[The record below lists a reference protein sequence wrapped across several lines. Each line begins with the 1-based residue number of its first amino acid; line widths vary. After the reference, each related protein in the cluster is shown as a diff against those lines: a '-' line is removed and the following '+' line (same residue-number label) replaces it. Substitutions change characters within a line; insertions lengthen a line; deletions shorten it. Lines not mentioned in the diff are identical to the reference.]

1 MLRAKLSYRSA
12 GLRVRLLVLV
22 AIAVVPAL
30 ALITFTAR
38 DQRRMA
44 ENHAREN
51 LVQLAK
57 TLSEDHKLLVER
69 SRQLL
74 AVLVHLPS
82 VRHRDA
88 AACSDIAR
96 SLVQDYPQYAGLGAF
111 DPRGRRFC
119 SGSRF
124 EELRVADRPWF
135 RRALQT
141 REFVIGDYEIERV
154 LGRPVLPL
162 AYPSLDS
169 RGEVRAIVV
178 AIIDLEWMGVM
189 LAAAPLPR
197 GSSLTIVDGKGLIL
211 AHHPEGAK
219 WVGKSVSET
228 GWEAVLKRQAG
239 GVVSIK
245 GVDGVRRL
253 AVFTSLN
260 GSAEAGAVRAALSIP
275 RAEVYAE
282 ADRILAR
289 NLVLLA
295 LASLVAFGAA
305 WFGGDIFVV
314 TQTRR
319 LLEAARRIASG
330 DLTARSGVN
339 YRSGEI
345 GELAQSFDEMAL
357 ALEEREAQARRAEAR
372 ARESERLAAIGTM
385 AANLAHEIGNPLNG
399 MYTTLQLLERRLRRD
414 GAHPEVRDAI
424 ESLSGELDRL
434 CSLLQDLRFLMRPKQ
449 LELKPVSLAALVAE
463 TLALEGSYYR
473 ERKVEVVQDFAPGL
487 PPVLGDEEKLKQA
500 VLNLCK
506 NAVEAMPDGG
516 KLTLRGYAKRGDI
529 VLEVEDS
536 GVGMPAGF
544 NPFDFFTSTKPHG
557 LGLGLAIVRQ
567 IVSSHGGELS
577 YESAENAGTIF
588 RIALPALASQKPHKE
603 KAA

>member
-1 MLRAKLSYRSA
+1 MLGAKLSYRSA

-51 LVQLAK
+51 LVQLSK
-57 TLSEDHKLLVER
+57 TLSEDHRLLVER
-69 SRQLL
+69 SRRLL

-82 VRHRDA
+82 VRNRDPA
-88 AACSDIAR
+88 GCSAIAR
-96 SLVQDYPQYAGLGAF
+96 SLVKDHPQYAGLGAF

-135 RRALQT
+135 RRALET

-162 AYPSLDS
+162 AYPSLDR
-169 RGEVRAIVV
+169 RGEVRAVVV

-211 AHHPEGAK
+211 AHHPDGAK
-219 WVGKSVSET
+219 WVGSSVADT
-228 GWEAVLKRQAG
+228 GWDAVLKKPPG
-239 GVVSIK
+239 GVIPIR

-253 AVFTSLN
+253 AVFTTLN
-260 GSAEAGAVRAALSIP
+260 GAGEAGAVRAALSIP

-282 ADRILAR
+282 ADRILLR
-289 NLVLLA
+289 NLLLLA
-295 LASLVAFGAA
+295 LASVVAFGAA

-314 TQTRR
+314 TQIRR
-319 LLEAARRIASG
+319 LLVAARRIASG
-330 DLTARSGVN
+330 DLTARSGVH
-339 YRSGEI
+339 YGSGEI

-357 ALEEREAQARRAEAR
+357 ALKEREEQTRRAEAR

-399 MYTTLQLLERRLRRD
+399 MYTTLQLLDRQLRRD
-414 GAHPEVRDAI
+414 GAHPDVRGAI
-424 ESLSGELDRL
+424 QNLTGELDRL
-434 CSLLQDLRFLMRPKQ
+434 SSLLQDLRFLMRPKQ
-449 LELKPVSLAALVAE
+449 LQLQPVSLAALVGE
-463 TLALEGSYYR
+463 TLALEQSYYR
-473 ERKVEVVQDFAPGL
+473 ENNVEVVQEFAPGL
-487 PPVLGDEEKLKQA
+487 PRVLADEEKLKQA

-506 NAVEAMPDGG
+506 NAVEAMPEGG
-516 KLTLRGYAKRGDI
+516 KLTLRGYASRNEI
-529 VLEVEDS
+529 VLEVEDN
-536 GVGMPAGF
+536 GVGIPSGF

-557 LGLGLAIVRQ
+557 LGLGLALVRQ

-577 YESAENAGTIF
+577 YESAENRGTIF
-588 RIALPALASQKPHKE
+588 RIALPALASQKE